1 MKKITK
7 IGLSALCGSLAT
19 FSAANAGG
27 MKVLGNTHATWTN
40 VQGVTGQPLGM
51 KTNLSF
57 VGDGELD
64 GGQTFSVTI
73 AHNDQNAWSSANIS
87 LTTNVLGTFKLSSAE
102 GSGGIGG
109 YDDNMPRAFEETWD
123 AGVGTNVNLQKGVG
137 SSTNLSWTTPSKF
150 ATTLQLAWS
159 PQNDGSQPTD
169 KSMGGSQGSSIYHD
183 GIDAVLRIK
192 PSYGAFGADWFI
204 GGSKTVQE
212 KTVAGKE
219 EKSADHEEAVSGL
232 TLTLGPISVGGQ
244 VSAESTGNE
253 DAGETQYYANS
264 SIGGSL
270 NINDNL
276 SLSYSET
283 RHLTSIVDNTH
294 NAVNT
299 VGQAIDGSSYTPKT
313 TMRGESWQVAYTL
326 GGIALK
332 YAQTEFENV
341 KYTKG
346 STDEAKVLS
355 LSMAF

>member
-7 IGLSALCGSLAT
+7 LGLSALCGSLAT

-73 AHNDQNAWSSANIS
+73 AHDDQAAWSSANIT
-87 LTTNVLGTFKLSSAE
+87 LNTNVLGTFKLSSAE

-150 ATTLQLAWS
+150 ATTLQLAWA

-169 KSMGGSQGSSIYHD
+169 KSVGGSQGASTLHD
-183 GIDAVLRIK
+183 GYDAVLRIA
-192 PSYGAFGADWFI
+192 PSIGPFGMDFFV
-204 GGSKTVQE
+204 GGSITEQEETVIGQQNRE
-212 KTVAGKE
+212 AQKE
-219 EKSADHEEAVSGL
+219 EGVTGL
-232 TLTLGPISVGGQ
+232 TLVLGPVSIGGQ
-244 VSAESTGNE
+244 VSAESTGFQAVDE
-253 DAGETQYYANS
+253 AEYYANNS
-264 SIGGSL
+264 VGAAL

-276 SLSYSET
+276 SISYAES
-283 RHLTSIVDNTH
+283 RHLKS
-294 NAVNT
+294 T
-299 VGQAIDGSSYTPKT
+299 VQSDQDGSDNAIPKT
-313 TMRGESWQVAYTL
+313 EMTGESIQVAYTI
-326 GGIALK
+326 GGVALK
-332 YAQTEFENV
+332 YAKTEFTNP
-341 KYTKG
+341 KYTKNT
-346 STDEAKVLS
+346 TDEATVLS
-355 LSMAF
+355 LSMASCQ